1 MVVALV
7 ILYDV
12 VQRAAQRI
20 LYSLPY
26 CLTVP
31 PIVPS
36 WLVASIS
43 IARHVVPRGGM
54 PL

>member
-20 LYSLPY
+20 LSALLPY
-26 CLTVP
+26 RTSYCT
-31 PIVPS
+31 
-36 WLVASIS
+36 
-43 IARHVVPRGGM
+43 
-54 PL
+54 

>member
-20 LYSLPY
+20 LSAY